1 MPSRNEKK
9 GDDLKLR
16 VLNSM
21 RWRVLF
27 GLLVVLLLAIV
38 GLGWKWSTLSAARS
52 TVLKL
57 PGVVEIQEVRL
68 ASKQGGRIKQLDVAE
83 GQWVEKDQEL
93 LLFEAPELRAR
104 LAQLEAQRDSIQVE
118 LDKANKGSR
127 LQEIEAAAAAADAAA
142 KKWER
147 LKKGFRDEEIKQAES
162 DFQASQAD
170 LTLAEEEFSR
180 AVLLFRKRMISP
192 SEYDQYQAS
201 YHRAQSRASTLKT
214 KWQMMKNGGWEPEI
228 KEAEALAKQAAANLE
243 LLKVSLGEERRML
256 TAKMEQ
262 KLAEIEGVKAQLAES
277 TIRAPARAIIDV
289 LPVRKGDVLAPNQT
303 VARILKLDDLWVKIF
318 VPETELGKLRLGQIV
333 HVTVDAY
340 PGRRFQGTIYYIAS
354 QSEFTPRNVQ
364 SIDER
369 RHQVFAI
376 RVRVTD
382 PAAEGVLKSGLAAT
396 VYVPLAA

>member
-1 MPSRNEKK
+1 MRKL
-9 GDDLKLR
+9 GDDLRLR

-27 GLLVVLLLAIV
+27 GVLAVLTVATV
-38 GLGWKWSTLSAARS
+38 ALGWKWSTLAAGRS
-52 TVLKL
+52 KVLKL

-68 ASKQGGRIKQLDVAE
+68 ASKQGGRVKQLEVAE

-93 LLFEAPELRAR
+93 LIFEAPELRAK
-104 LAQLEAQRDSIQVE
+104 LAQLEAQRNSIKVE
-118 LDKANKGSR
+118 IDKANKGSR

-147 LKKGFRDEEIKQAES
+147 LKKGFRDEEVKQAES

-170 LTLAEEEFSR
+170 LTLAEEELAR
-180 AVLLFRKRMISP
+180 AVPLFRKRMISP
-192 SEYDQYQAS
+192 SEYDQYQAT
-201 YHRAQSRASTLKT
+201 YQRAQSHASTLKT

-256 TAKMEQ
+256 TAKMDQ
-262 KLAEIEGVKAQLAES
+262 KLAEIDEVKAQLGES
-277 TIRAPARAIIDV
+277 TIRAPARAIIDI

-318 VPETELGKLRLGQIV
+318 VPETEVGKVRL
-333 HVTVDAY
+333 
-340 PGRRFQGTIYYIAS
+340 
-354 QSEFTPRNVQ
+354 
-364 SIDER
+364 
-369 RHQVFAI
+369 
-376 RVRVTD
+376 
-382 PAAEGVLKSGLAAT
+382 
-396 VYVPLAA
+396 

>member
-1 MPSRNEKK
+1 
-9 GDDLKLR
+9 
-16 VLNSM
+16 M

-27 GLLVVLLLAIV
+27 GVLAVLTLAVVV
-38 GLGWKWSTLSAARS
+38 LGWKWSTLAAGRS
-52 TVLKL
+52 KVLKL

-68 ASKQGGRIKQLDVAE
+68 ASKQGGRVKQLEVAE

-93 LLFEAPELRAR
+93 LIFEAPELRAK
-104 LAQLEAQRDSIQVE
+104 LAQLEAQRNSIKVE
-118 LDKANKGSR
+118 IDKANKGSR

-147 LKKGFRDEEIKQAES
+147 LKKGFRDEEVKQAES

-170 LTLAEEEFSR
+170 LTLAEEELAR
-180 AVLLFRKRMISP
+180 AVPLFRKRMISP
-192 SEYDQYQAS
+192 SEYDQYQAT
-201 YHRAQSRASTLKT
+201 YQRAQSHASTLKT

-228 KEAEALAKQAAANLE
+228 KEAEALAKQAAANLD

-256 TAKMEQ
+256 TAKMDQ
-262 KLAEIEGVKAQLAES
+262 KLAEIDEVKAQLAES

-318 VPETELGKLRLGQIV
+318 VPETEVGKVRLGQAV
-333 HVTVDAY
+333 EVTVDAY

-369 RHQVFAI
+369 RHQVFGI

-396 VYVPLAA
+396 VYVPLAV

>member
-1 MPSRNEKK
+1 MRKL
-9 GDDLKLR
+9 GDDLRLR

-21 RWRVLF
+21 RWRVLI
-27 GLLVVLLLAIV
+27 GVLAVLTLAVVV
-38 GLGWKWSTLSAARS
+38 LGWKWSTLAAGRS
-52 TVLKL
+52 KVLKL

-68 ASKQGGRIKQLDVAE
+68 ASKQGGRVKQLEVAE

-93 LLFEAPELRAR
+93 LIFEAPELRAK
-104 LAQLEAQRDSIQVE
+104 LAQLEAQRNSIKVE
-118 LDKANKGSR
+118 IDKANKGSR

-147 LKKGFRDEEIKQAES
+147 LKKGFRDEEVKQAES

-170 LTLAEEEFSR
+170 LTLAEEELAR
-180 AVLLFRKRMISP
+180 AVPLFRKRMISP
-192 SEYDQYQAS
+192 SEYDQYQAT
-201 YHRAQSRASTLKT
+201 YQRAQSHASTLKT

-228 KEAEALAKQAAANLE
+228 KEAEALAKQAAANLD

-256 TAKMEQ
+256 TAKMDQ
-262 KLAEIEGVKAQLAES
+262 KLAEIDEVKAQLAES

-318 VPETELGKLRLGQIV
+318 VPETEVGKVRLGQAV
-333 HVTVDAY
+333 EVTVDAY
-340 PGRRFQGTIYYIAS
+340 PGRRFHGTIYYIAS

-369 RHQVFAI
+369 RHQVFGI

-396 VYVPLAA
+396 VYVPLAV

>member
-1 MPSRNEKK
+1 
-9 GDDLKLR
+9 
-16 VLNSM
+16 M
-21 RWRVLF
+21 RWRVLL
-27 GLLVVLLLAIV
+27 GVLAALTLTLA
-38 GLGWKWSTLSAARS
+38 GLGWRWATLAAARS
-52 TVLKL
+52 KVLKL

-68 ASKQGGRIKQLDVAE
+68 ASKQGGRIKQLEVTE

-93 LLFEAPELRAR
+93 LLFEAPELKAR

-118 LDKANKGSR
+118 IDKANKGSR
-127 LQEIEAAAAAADAAA
+127 LQEIEAATAVADAAA

-170 LTLAEEEFSR
+170 LTLAEEELAR
-180 AVLLFRKRMISP
+180 AVPLFRKRMISP
-192 SEYDQYQAS
+192 SEYDQFQATYQ
-201 YHRAQSRASTLKT
+201 RAYSRASTLKT

-256 TAKMEQ
+256 TAKMDQ
-262 KLAEIEGVKAQLAES
+262 KLAEIDEVKAQLSES

-318 VPETELGKLRLGQIV
+318 VPETEVGKVRLGQAV
-333 HVTVDAY
+333 EVTVDAY

-369 RHQVFAI
+369 RHQVFGI
-376 RVRVTD
+376 KVRVTD

>member
-1 MPSRNEKK
+1 
-9 GDDLKLR
+9 
-16 VLNSM
+16 M
-21 RWRVLF
+21 RWRVLL
-27 GLLVVLLLAIV
+27 GVLAALTLTVA
-38 GLGWKWSTLSAARS
+38 GLGWRWASLAAARS
-52 TVLKL
+52 KVLKL

-68 ASKQGGRIKQLDVAE
+68 ASKQGGRIKQLDVGE

-93 LLFEAPELRAR
+93 VLFEAPELRAK

-118 LDKANKGSR
+118 IDKANKGSR
-127 LQEIEAAAAAADAAA
+127 LKEIEAAAAAADAAA

-170 LTLAEEEFSR
+170 LTLAEVELAR
-180 AVLLFRKRMISP
+180 AVPLFRKRMISP
-192 SEYDQYQAS
+192 SEYDQFQATYQ
-201 YHRAQSRASTLKT
+201 RAQSHASTLKT

-228 KEAEALAKQAAANLE
+228 KEAEALAKQATANLE

-256 TAKMEQ
+256 RAKMDQ
-262 KLAEIEGVKAQLAES
+262 KLAEIDEVKAQLAES

-318 VPETELGKLRLGQIV
+318 VPETEVGKVRLGQAV
-333 HVTVDAY
+333 AVTVDAY

-369 RHQVFAI
+369 RHQVFGI

-396 VYVPLAA
+396 VYVPLAT

>member
-1 MPSRNEKK
+1 MRKL
-9 GDDLKLR
+9 GDDLRLR
-16 VLNSM
+16 ALNSM

-27 GLLVVLLLAIV
+27 GVLAMLMLAVV
-38 GLGWKWSTLSAARS
+38 GLGWKWSTLAAGRS
-52 TVLKL
+52 KVLKL

-68 ASKQGGRIKQLDVAE
+68 ASKQGGRVKQLEVGE

-93 LLFEAPELRAR
+93 LVFEAPELRAK

-118 LDKANKGSR
+118 IDKANKGSR
-127 LQEIEAAAAAADAAA
+127 LQEIEAAAAAADAAT

-170 LTLAEEEFSR
+170 LTLAEEELAR
-180 AVLLFRKRMISP
+180 AVPLFRKRMISP
-192 SEYDQYQAS
+192 SEYDQYQAT
-201 YHRAQSRASTLKT
+201 YQRAHSRASTLKT

-228 KEAEALAKQAAANLE
+228 KEAEALAKQAAANLD

-256 TAKMEQ
+256 TAKMDQ
-262 KLAEIEGVKAQLAES
+262 KLAEIDEVKAQLAES
-277 TIRAPARAIIDV
+277 TIRAPARAIIDI

-318 VPETELGKLRLGQIV
+318 VPETEVGKVRLGQAV
-333 HVTVDAY
+333 EVTVDAY

-369 RHQVFAI
+369 RHQVFGI

-396 VYVPLAA
+396 VYVPLVT

>member
-9 GDDLKLR
+9 GDGLELR

-27 GLLVVLLLAIV
+27 GLLAVLLLAIV

-127 LQEIEAAAAAADAAA
+127 LQEIEAAAAAADAAT

-262 KLAEIEGVKAQLAES
+262 KLAEIEEVKAQLAES

-382 PAAEGVLKSGLAAT
+382 SAAEGVLKSGLAAT

>member
-1 MPSRNEKK
+1 
-9 GDDLKLR
+9 
-16 VLNSM
+16 M

-27 GLLVVLLLAIV
+27 GVLAALTLAVV
-38 GLGWKWSTLSAARS
+38 GLGWHWASIAAARS
-52 TVLKL
+52 KILKL

-68 ASKQGGRIKQLDVAE
+68 ASKQGGRIKQLEVTE
-83 GQWVEKDQEL
+83 GQWVEKDQEVL
-93 LLFEAPELRAR
+93 IFEAPELRAR

-118 LDKANKGSR
+118 IDKANKGSR

-142 KKWER
+142 RKWER

-170 LTLAEEEFSR
+170 LTLAEEELAR
-180 AVLLFRKRMISP
+180 AVPLFRKRMISP
-192 SEYDQYQAS
+192 SEYDQYQAT
-201 YHRAQSRASTLKT
+201 YQRAYSRTSTLKT

-228 KEAEALAKQAAANLE
+228 KEAEALSKQAAANHE
-243 LLKVSLGEERRML
+243 LLKASLGEERRML
-256 TAKMEQ
+256 AAKMAQ
-262 KLAEIEGVKAQLAES
+262 KLAEIDEVKAQLAES
-277 TIRAPARAIIDV
+277 TIRAPARAIIDI
-289 LPVRKGDVLAPNQT
+289 LPVRRGDVLAPNQT

-318 VPETELGKLRLGQIV
+318 VPETEVGKVRLGQAV
-333 HVTVDAY
+333 EVTVDAY
-340 PGRRFQGTIYYIAS
+340 PGRRFQGTIYYVAS

-369 RHQVFAI
+369 RHQVFGI

>member
-1 MPSRNEKK
+1 
-9 GDDLKLR
+9 
-16 VLNSM
+16 M

-27 GLLVVLLLAIV
+27 GVLAVLTLAVVV
-38 GLGWKWSTLSAARS
+38 LGWKWSTLAAGRS
-52 TVLKL
+52 KVLKL

-68 ASKQGGRIKQLDVAE
+68 ASKQGGRVKQLEVAE

-93 LLFEAPELRAR
+93 LIFEAPELRAK
-104 LAQLEAQRDSIQVE
+104 LAQLEAQRNSIKVE
-118 LDKANKGSR
+118 IDKANKGSR

-147 LKKGFRDEEIKQAES
+147 LKKGFRDEEVKQAES

-170 LTLAEEEFSR
+170 LTLAEEELAR
-180 AVLLFRKRMISP
+180 AVPLFRKRMISP
-192 SEYDQYQAS
+192 SEYDQYQAT
-201 YHRAQSRASTLKT
+201 YQRAQSHASTLKT

-256 TAKMEQ
+256 TAKMDQ
-262 KLAEIEGVKAQLAES
+262 KLAEIDEVKAQLAES

-318 VPETELGKLRLGQIV
+318 VPETEVGKVRLGQAV
-333 HVTVDAY
+333 EVTVDAY

-369 RHQVFAI
+369 RHQVFGI

-396 VYVPLAA
+396 VYVPLAV

>member
-1 MPSRNEKK
+1 MRKL
-9 GDDLKLR
+9 GDDLRLR
-16 VLNSM
+16 VLNLM
-21 RWRVLF
+21 RWRALF
-27 GLLVVLLLAIV
+27 GVLAVLTLVVV
-38 GLGWKWSTLSAARS
+38 GLGWKWSTLAAARS
-52 TVLKL
+52 KVLKL

-68 ASKQGGRIKQLDVAE
+68 ASKQGGRVKQLEVGE

-93 LLFEAPELRAR
+93 LVFEAPELRAK

-118 LDKANKGSR
+118 IDKANKGSR

-147 LKKGFRDEEIKQAES
+147 LKKGFRDEEVKQAES

-170 LTLAEEEFSR
+170 LTLAEEELAR
-180 AVLLFRKRMISP
+180 AVPLFRKRMISP
-192 SEYDQYQAS
+192 SEYDQYQAT
-201 YHRAQSRASTLKT
+201 YQRAQSHASTLKT

-256 TAKMEQ
+256 TAKMDQ
-262 KLAEIEGVKAQLAES
+262 KLAEIDEVKAQLGES
-277 TIRAPARAIIDV
+277 TIRAPARAIIDI

-318 VPETELGKLRLGQIV
+318 VPETEVGKVRLGQAV
-333 HVTVDAY
+333 EVTVDAY

-369 RHQVFAI
+369 RHQVFGI

-396 VYVPLAA
+396 VYVPLAV